1 MAKTKV
7 QKDVINKK
15 LSKELERELQAFR
28 EENKEVEMI
37 RKFMEEQQDIL
48 RNNEILED
56 NTIQEYRLS

>member
-37 RKFMEEQQDIL
+37 RKFMEEQQDIF